1 MSGDI
6 FHTIDICILIFMTI
20 QKFLEMS
27 AGKWFS
33 QRTSHQLTNQQ
44 SEHGS
49 SDILIEMLAVDHPQL
64 LQLRQQHSAAGI
76 PAVAGIQVTSKT
88 AQQWNAPKNAV
99 PTSTTTVLM
108 PIDLPTANSL
118 AGSLLWMANGQ
129 LMSVGK
135 FQIGED
141 EAVTLFLSYQSMQI
155 EERIWFASPN
165 LRLRTSVQKS
175 SAGWSLASFC
185 SEIRMGGG

>member
-1 MSGDI
+1 
-6 FHTIDICILIFMTI
+6 MTI

-49 SDILIEMLAVDHPQL
+49 SDIVIEMLGVDHPQL
-64 LQLRQQHSAAGI
+64 LKLHEQHPAAVN

-88 AQQWNAPKNAV
+88 AQQWNAPKNTV

-118 AGSLLWMANGQ
+118 AGSLLWMVNGQ
-129 LMSVGK
+129 PMSVGK
-135 FQIGED
+135 FQIAED
-141 EAVTLFLSYQSMQI
+141 EAITLFLSYQSTQI

-185 SEIRMGGG
+185 SEIRMGGS

>member
-1 MSGDI
+1 
-6 FHTIDICILIFMTI
+6 MTI

-33 QRTSHQLTNQQ
+33 QRTSHQLTSQQ

-49 SDILIEMLAVDHPQL
+49 SDIVIEMLAADHPQL
-64 LQLRQQHSAAGI
+64 LQLRQQHPADGS
-76 PAVAGIQVTSKT
+76 PAVSGIQVTAKT

-108 PIDLPTANSL
+108 PIDELTANSFS
-118 AGSLLWMANGQ
+118 GSLLWMVNGQ
-129 LMSVGK
+129 QMPLGK
-135 FQIGED
+135 FQVGED
-141 EAVTLFLSYQSMQI
+141 EALTLFLTYQLMQI

-165 LRLRTSVQKS
+165 LRLRTSAQKS

>member
-1 MSGDI
+1 
-6 FHTIDICILIFMTI
+6 MTI

-49 SDILIEMLAVDHPQL
+49 SDILMEMLAVDHPQL
-64 LQLRQQHSAAGI
+64 SQLRQQHPSDSGNPAAAGI
-76 PAVAGIQVTSKT
+76 QIVSKT
-88 AQQWNAPKNAV
+88 AQQWNAPKNTV

-108 PIDLPTANSL
+108 PINLDTANSL
-118 AGSLLWMANGQ
+118 AGSLLWMTNGQ
-129 LMSVGK
+129 SMPLGK

-141 EAVTLFLSYQSMQI
+141 EALTLFLAYQSMQI

-175 SAGWSLASFC
+175 SAGWTLASFC

>member
-1 MSGDI
+1 
-6 FHTIDICILIFMTI
+6 
-20 QKFLEMS
+20 MS

-49 SDILIEMLAVDHPQL
+49 SDILIEMLAADHPQL
-64 LQLRQQHSAAGI
+64 LQLRQQHSADRS

-88 AQQWNAPKNAV
+88 AQQWNAPKNTV

-108 PIDLPTANSL
+108 PIVQPTANSVS
-118 AGSLLWMANGQ
+118 GSLLWMANGQ
-129 LMSVGK
+129 PMPLGK

-141 EAVTLFLSYQSMQI
+141 EAVTLFLSYQSTQI

-185 SEIRMGGG
+185 SEIRMGGASG

>member
-1 MSGDI
+1 
-6 FHTIDICILIFMTI
+6 MTI

-49 SDILIEMLAVDHPQL
+49 SDILIEMLAADHPQL
-64 LQLRQQHSAAGI
+64 LQLRQQHPAAGS
-76 PAVAGIQVTSKT
+76 PAGIQVISKT
-88 AQQWNAPKNAV
+88 AQQWNTPKNAV
-99 PTSTTTVLM
+99 PTSMTTVLM
-108 PIDLPTANSL
+108 PIDQPTANSFS
-118 AGSLLWMANGQ
+118 GSLLWMANGQ
-129 LMSVGK
+129 QMPLGK

-185 SEIRMGGG
+185 SEIRMGG

>member
-1 MSGDI
+1 
-6 FHTIDICILIFMTI
+6 MTI

-33 QRTSHQLTNQQ
+33 QRTSHQLTSQQ
-44 SEHGS
+44 SAHGS
-49 SDILIEMLAVDHPQL
+49 SDIVIEMLAADHPQL
-64 LQLRQQHSAAGI
+64 LQLRQEHSADGS
-76 PAVAGIQVTSKT
+76 PAVPGIQVTAKT

-108 PIDLPTANSL
+108 PSDESTANSL
-118 AGSLLWMANGQ
+118 SGSLLWMVNGQ
-129 LMSVGK
+129 QMPLGK
-135 FQIGED
+135 FQVGED
-141 EAVTLFLSYQSMQI
+141 EALTLFLTYQLMQI